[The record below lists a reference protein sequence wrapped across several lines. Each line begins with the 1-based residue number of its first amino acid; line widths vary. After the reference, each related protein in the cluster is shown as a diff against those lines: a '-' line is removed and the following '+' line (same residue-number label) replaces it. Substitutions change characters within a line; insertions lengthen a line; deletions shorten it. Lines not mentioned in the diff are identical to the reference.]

1 MFCSRLVT
9 IGFVYAI
16 IAVGNHILARKHRK
30 RFRYGKESKA
40 LDTKNKV
47 TIEDVAKKAGV
58 GIATV
63 SRAINDSG
71 GISPKTKALILE
83 VIDELGFIPN
93 TSAQSLKVR
102 QTYQI
107 ALAVPDIR
115 NAIIPDIAWSV
126 EQAAKQHGYRVVQI
140 NTAGNARMELETVR
154 EVKKLHVDGLIIMP
168 LAYPKTLVQMINK
181 ASVPVS
187 IINYGKKLEDNVK
200 ADVVSMAR
208 QEGRLVMEHLI
219 KIGRTRIAYAGAPK
233 DKIEERYFAYE
244 ASLQHV
250 DPSLV
255 YFGEDFSFETGLRA
269 ADYFFSLK
277 NMPDAI
283 YAVNDM
289 VAIGIVNRFKELG
302 VRVPEDVAVVGID
315 NNVWTT
321 ITTPQISS
329 VSIMG
334 EEVARLATELLLKR
348 IREQGAGAYERVQ
361 FEPRLIVRES
371 SVAVIRKSSL
381 DT

>member
-1 MFCSRLVT
+1 MDDVSSD
-9 IGFVYAI
+9 
-16 IAVGNHILARKHRK
+16 RK
-30 RFRYGKESKA
+30 RFQNGKEHS
-40 LDTKNKV
+40 LLTTKKKV
-47 TIEDVAKKAGV
+47 TIEDVAKRAGV

-71 GISPKTKALILE
+71 GISQKTKAMILQ
-83 VIDELGFIPN
+83 VIEEMGFTPN

-102 QTYQI
+102 QTHQI

-115 NAIIPDIAWSV
+115 NAIIPEIAWSV
-126 EQAAKQHGYRVVQI
+126 EQTAKQHGYRVVQI
-140 NTAGNARMELETVR
+140 NTAGNARAELEIVR

-168 LAYPKTLVQMINK
+168 LAYPKTLVDLINK
-181 ASVPVS
+181 TTVPVS
-187 IINYGKKLEDNVK
+187 IINYGKKLDDNVK
-200 ADVVSMAR
+200 ADIVSLAS

-233 DKIEERYFAYE
+233 NKIEERYFAYE
-244 ASLQHV
+244 QSLPQV

-269 ADYFFSLK
+269 ADYFYSLK
-277 NMPDAI
+277 HMPDAI

-315 NNVWTT
+315 NNLWTT
-321 ITTPQISS
+321 VTSPQISS

-334 EEVARLATELLLKR
+334 DEVARLATELLMKR
-348 IREQGAGAYERVQ
+348 LREHGAGEYERVQ

-371 SVAVIRKSSL
+371 SVAFIRQSPAS
-381 DT
+381 T

>member
-1 MFCSRLVT
+1 LGVT
-9 IGFVYAI
+9 DQ
-16 IAVGNHILARKHRK
+16 K
-30 RFRYGKESKA
+30 
-40 LDTKNKV
+40 KV
-47 TIEDVAKKAGV
+47 TIEDVAKRAGV

-63 SRAINDSG
+63 SRAINDSE
-71 GISPKTKALILE
+71 GISPRTKALILQ
-83 VIDELGFIPN
+83 VIEEMGFTPN

-102 QTYQI
+102 QTRQI

-115 NAIIPDIAWSV
+115 NAIIPEIAWSV

-168 LAYPKTLVQMINK
+168 LAYPKMLVDLINK

-187 IINYGKKLEDNVK
+187 IINYGKKLGEDVK
-200 ADVVSMAR
+200 ADIVSLAR
-208 QEGRLVMEHLI
+208 QEGRLVMEHLL
-219 KIGRTRIAYAGAPK
+219 KIGRTRIAYAGAAK

-244 ASLQHV
+244 QSLQHV

-255 YFGEDFSFETGLRA
+255 YFGDDFSFETGLRA
-269 ADYFFSLK
+269 ADYFYSLK
-277 NMPDAI
+277 HMPDAI

-289 VAIGIVNRFKELG
+289 VAIGIVNRFKDLG
-302 VRVPEDVAVVGID
+302 VKVPDEVAVVGID
-315 NNVWTT
+315 NNLWSMV
-321 ITTPQISS
+321 TTPQISS

-334 EEVARLATELLLKR
+334 EEVARLAAELLLKR
-348 IREQGAGAYERVQ
+348 IQEQTPGDYERVQ

-371 SVAVIRKSSL
+371 SVSVIRKPTVGR
-381 DT
+381 DE